1 MWLIHLVV
9 QKKLAQHYKS
19 NYIPIKKK
27 QTGGGTHGAEAK
39 NREEMKGW
47 GGE

>member
-9 QKKLAQHYKS
+9 QQKLAQHYKS
-19 NYIPIKKK
+19 NYIPIKK

-39 NREEMKGW
+39 NREEMKGR